1 MKILYIFT
9 REKDATAA
17 ALAAGQAKEH
27 TVNQLDLGAEKDYE
41 AIVRK
46 IEEADQVICW

>member
-9 REKDATAA
+9 QNKDATAV
-17 ALAAGQAKEH
+17 ALAAAQAEEH
-27 TVNQLDLGAEKDYE
+27 SVSQLDLREETDFE

-46 IEEADQVICW
+46 IEEADRIISW